1 MSICRMEKVCQNTE
15 QFGLRM
21 LRVFPF
27 QCVLGMDLPKQCPP
41 DHRQPAGLCSGL
53 SDGCQKVPI

>member
-1 MSICRMEKVCQNTE
+1 MEKVCQNTE
-15 QFGLRM
+15 QFGLRI
-21 LRVFPF
+21 LRAFPL

-53 SDGCQKVPI
+53 SVGCQKVPI